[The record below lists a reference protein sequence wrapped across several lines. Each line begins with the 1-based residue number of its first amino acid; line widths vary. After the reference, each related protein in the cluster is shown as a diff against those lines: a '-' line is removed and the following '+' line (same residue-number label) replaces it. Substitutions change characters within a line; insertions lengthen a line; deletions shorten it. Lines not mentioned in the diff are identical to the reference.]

1 MIFIVFVAISTIVI
15 IMPIFLYDGMKDIS
29 NHGILGETLRTS
41 ISLKITESICIGST
55 LPMLLDV
62 FLDKISK
69 VKEITGRMNISEN
82 RTLFILA
89 FSMSSA
95 IYLCLGNYDFMPFLY
110 ICLYRSKVLIVGA
123 VIFFTVSRG
132 SLVREWKINRY
143 LFFLPV
149 LTVGLFNICEIYSLV
164 FPDNI
169 FLSIFTSLTF
179 ALALVTFFV
188 AQITWLYYLWLQN
201 RSKKIL
207 DNEEITELVY
217 MAGCCF
223 YVIACQFVNA
233 IFGFSLSWYETGD
246 NILIGYAIVQM
257 LFILIATILPG
268 RLLRNV
274 AEVTLRCIQ

>member
-1 MIFIVFVAISTIVI
+1 MIFFAFVTISTIVI
-15 IMPIFLYDGMKDIS
+15 IAPIFFYDGMKDIS
-29 NHGILGETLRTS
+29 DHGIFGETLRTS
-41 ISLKITESICIGST
+41 INLKIAESICIGST
-55 LPMLLDV
+55 LPMLVDV
-62 FLDKISK
+62 FLDEISK

-132 SLVREWKINRY
+132 SLAREWKINRY

-149 LTVGLFNICEIYSLV
+149 LTDGLFNIFQIYSLV
-164 FPDNI
+164 FPNNI

-179 ALALVTFFV
+179 YLALVALLV
-188 AQITWLYYLWLQN
+188 IQITWFYYLWLQLK
-201 RSKKIL
+201 SKKIL

-217 MAGCCF
+217 MAGCLF
-223 YVIACQFVNA
+223 YIVACQFVNA
-233 IFGFSLSWYETGD
+233 LFGFTLSWYETGD
-246 NILIGYAIVQM
+246 NILIGYAIVEM